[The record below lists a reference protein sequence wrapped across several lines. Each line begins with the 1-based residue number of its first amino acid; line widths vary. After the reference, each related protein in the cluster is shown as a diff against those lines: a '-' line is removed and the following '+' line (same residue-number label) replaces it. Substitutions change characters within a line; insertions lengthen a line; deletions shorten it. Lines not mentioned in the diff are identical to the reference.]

1 MKIRKKLDE
10 YGMVILDELD
20 FKFYGGGGKG
30 GGGKTKNIYMPA
42 PAAVSQPVPQPVAAP
57 APTPVTEA
65 VTQDTASTPE
75 EEAKKL
81 KEANKSGAKS
91 LQIPL
96 TGSTSTSTA
105 SDATKAV
112 GTV

>member
-1 MKIRKKLDE
+1 MKIRRKLDE
-10 YGMVILDELD
+10 YGMLLPNELEL
-20 FKFYGGGGKG
+20 KFYGGGGGKG
-30 GGGKTKNIYMPA
+30 GGGQTVYVPQPAASTVMKA
-42 PAAVSQPVPQPVAAP
+42 PAAP
-57 APTPVTEA
+57 ATEA
-65 VTQDTASTPE
+65 VTQDIAVTPE

-96 TGSTSTSTA
+96 TGNTST

-112 GTV
+112 GTI

>member
-1 MKIRKKLDE
+1 MKIRRKLDE
-10 YGMVILDELD
+10 YGMVISDELD

-30 GGGKTKNIYMPA
+30 GGSGKTEKIYMPA
-42 PAAVSQPVPQPVAAP
+42 PAAVAQPVATPAP
-57 APTPVTEA
+57 AAPVTEA
-65 VTQDTASTPE
+65 VTQDTAATPE

-96 TGSTSTSTA
+96 TGTTA
-105 SDATKAV
+105 AVSDATKAV
-112 GTV
+112 GTI

>member
-1 MKIRKKLDE
+1 MKIRRKLDE
-10 YGMVILDELD
+10 YGMIIPNDLEL
-20 FKFYGGGGKG
+20 KFYGGGGKG
-30 GGGKTKNIYMPA
+30 GGGGGRTEKIYMPA
-42 PAAVSQPVPQPVAAP
+42 PAAATAPAVSTPAP
-57 APTPVTEA
+57 APAPVQEA
-65 VTQDTASTPE
+65 VTQDIAATPE

-96 TGSTSTSTA
+96 TGSTTA
-105 SDATKAV
+105 VSDATKAV

>member
-1 MKIRKKLDE
+1 MKIRRKLDE
-10 YGMVILDELD
+10 YGMLIPNELEL
-20 FKFYGGGGKG
+20 KFYGGGGKG
-30 GGGKTKNIYMPA
+30 GGGRTVYVPQPAASTVIHA
-42 PAAVSQPVPQPVAAP
+42 PAA
-57 APTPVTEA
+57 PVTEA
-65 VTQDTASTPE
+65 VTQDIAATPE

-96 TGSTSTSTA
+96 TGSTSA
-105 SDATKAV
+105 VSDATKSV

>member
-1 MKIRKKLDE
+1 MKIRRKLDE
-10 YGMVILDELD
+10 YGMLIPNELEL
-20 FKFYGGGGKG
+20 KFYGGGKG
-30 GGGKTKNIYMPA
+30 GASQPIYIPQPA
-42 PAAVSQPVPQPVAAP
+42 PAAVSTPAP
-57 APTPVTEA
+57 AAPVTEA
-65 VTQDTASTPE
+65 VTQDTAATPE

-96 TGSTSTSTA
+96 TGVSSGV
-105 SDATKAV
+105 SDAAKAL

>member
-1 MKIRKKLDE
+1 MKIRRKLDE
-10 YGMVILDELD
+10 YGMVISDELD
-20 FKFYGGGGKG
+20 LKFYGGGGGKG
-30 GGGKTKNIYMPA
+30 GGGGGKTKTIYRPA
-42 PAAVSQPVPQPVAAP
+42 PGAT
-57 APTPVTEA
+57 PTPVTPDIA
-65 VTQDTASTPE
+65 ATPE

-96 TGSTSTSTA
+96 TGNTSGV

-112 GTV
+112 GTI

>member
-1 MKIRKKLDE
+1 MKIRSKLDE
-10 YGMVILDELD
+10 YGMIEENELS
-20 FKFYGGGGKG
+20 FKYYKGKG
-30 GGGKTKNIYMPA
+30 GGSKPQKIYTPA
-42 PAAVSQPVPQPVAAP
+42 PAPVSTTVVAAP
-57 APTPVTEA
+57 AAPVTEA
-65 VTQDTASTPE
+65 VTQDTAATPE

-96 TGSTSTSTA
+96 TGVTSA
-105 SDATKAV
+105 VSDAAKAV

>member
-1 MKIRKKLDE
+1 MKIRRKLDE
-10 YGMVILDELD
+10 YGMLIPNELEL
-20 FKFYGGGGKG
+20 KFYGGGKG
-30 GGGKTKNIYMPA
+30 GGRSQTIYVPQPAASTVIQA
-42 PAAVSQPVPQPVAAP
+42 PAAPI
-57 APTPVTEA
+57 TEA
-65 VTQDTASTPE
+65 VTQDVAATPE

-96 TGSTSTSTA
+96 TGSTSA
-105 SDATKAV
+105 VSDAAKSV

>member
-1 MKIRKKLDE
+1 MKIRSKLDE
-10 YGMVILDELD
+10 YGMIEENELS
-20 FKFYGGGGKG
+20 FKYYKGKG
-30 GGGKTKNIYMPA
+30 GSSKPQKIYMPA
-42 PAAVSQPVPQPVAAP
+42 PAAVSTPVVAAP
-57 APTPVTEA
+57 AAPAAPATEA
-65 VTQDTASTPE
+65 VTQDTAATPE

-96 TGSTSTSTA
+96 TGVTSA
-105 SDATKAV
+105 VSDAAKAV

>member
-1 MKIRKKLDE
+1 MKIRKRLDE
-10 YGMVILDELD
+10 FGMIISDELD

-30 GGGKTKNIYMPA
+30 GGGGPISKMVYVPQPAALAPAATPVTPA
-42 PAAVSQPVPQPVAAP
+42 PA
-57 APTPVTEA
+57 PVTEA
-65 VTQDTASTPE
+65 VTQDTAATPE

-96 TGSTSTSTA
+96 TGVTA
-105 SDATKAV
+105 GVSDATKAV

>member
-1 MKIRKKLDE
+1 MKIRSKLDE
-10 YGMVILDELD
+10 YGMIEENELS
-20 FKFYGGGGKG
+20 FKYYKGKG
-30 GGGKTKNIYMPA
+30 GSSKPQKIYMPA
-42 PAAVSQPVPQPVAAP
+42 PAAVSTPVAAP
-57 APTPVTEA
+57 AAPATEA
-65 VTQDTASTPE
+65 VTQDTAATPE

-96 TGSTSTSTA
+96 TGVTSA
-105 SDATKAV
+105 VSDAAKAV

>member
-1 MKIRKKLDE
+1 MKIRRKLDE
-10 YGMVILDELD
+10 YGMLVPNELEL
-20 FKFYGGGGKG
+20 KFYGGGGKG
-30 GGGKTKNIYMPA
+30 GGGQTVY
-42 PAAVSQPVPQPVAAP
+42 VPQPAASTVMK
-57 APTPVTEA
+57 APTPTMEA
-65 VTQDTASTPE
+65 VTQDVAATPE

-96 TGSTSTSTA
+96 TGSTSAT
-105 SDATKAV
+105 SDATKSV

>member
-1 MKIRKKLDE
+1 MKIRRKLDE
-10 YGMVILDELD
+10 YGMIISDELD

-30 GGGKTKNIYMPA
+30 GGGGKIEKIYIPA
-42 PAAVSQPVPQPVAAP
+42 PAAAAVAQPAPVAP
-57 APTPVTEA
+57 APAPVLEA
-65 VTQDTASTPE
+65 ATQDTAATPE

-81 KEANKSGAKS
+81 KEANKAGAKS

-96 TGSTSTSTA
+96 TGSTSA
-105 SDATKAV
+105 VSDATKAV

>member
-1 MKIRKKLDE
+1 MKIRRKLDE
-10 YGMVILDELD
+10 YGMVISDELD

-30 GGGKTKNIYMPA
+30 GGGGGKTKTIYMPA
-42 PAAVSQPVPQPVAAP
+42 PVAT
-57 APTPVTEA
+57 PTPVTPAPAPVLEA
-65 VTQDTASTPE
+65 VTQDTAATPE

-96 TGSTSTSTA
+96 TGVTA
-105 SDATKAV
+105 GVSDATKAV
-112 GTV
+112 GTI

>member
-1 MKIRKKLDE
+1 MKIRSKLDE
-10 YGMVILDELD
+10 YGMIEENELS
-20 FKFYGGGGKG
+20 FKYYKGKG
-30 GGGKTKNIYMPA
+30 GGSQPQKIYMPA
-42 PAAVSQPVPQPVAAP
+42 PAQVQAAP
-57 APTPVTEA
+57 APAPATEA
-65 VTQDTASTPE
+65 VTLDTADTPE

-96 TGSTSTSTA
+96 TGVTSA
-105 SDATKAV
+105 VSDAAKAV

>member
-1 MKIRKKLDE
+1 MKIRRKLDE
-10 YGMVILDELD
+10 YGMVISDELD

-30 GGGKTKNIYMPA
+30 GGGGKTEKIYMPA
-42 PAAVSQPVPQPVAAP
+42 PAAVATPAP
-57 APTPVTEA
+57 APATEE
-65 VTQDTASTPE
+65 VTQDIAATPE

-96 TGSTSTSTA
+96 TGNTSGV

-112 GTV
+112 GTI

>member
-1 MKIRKKLDE
+1 MKIRRKLDE
-10 YGMVILDELD
+10 YGMIIPNDLEL
-20 FKFYGGGGKG
+20 KFYGGGKG
-30 GGGKTKNIYMPA
+30 GGGGTKTIYMPSPAAATPVATPTPA
-42 PAAVSQPVPQPVAAP
+42 PA
-57 APTPVTEA
+57 PVTEA
-65 VTQDTASTPE
+65 VTQDIAATPE

-96 TGSTSTSTA
+96 TGNTSTA

-112 GTV
+112 GTI

>member
-1 MKIRKKLDE
+1 MKIRRKLDE
-10 YGMVILDELD
+10 YGMIISDELD

-30 GGGKTKNIYMPA
+30 GGGGKTEKIYMPA
-42 PAAVSQPVPQPVAAP
+42 PAAVSTPVATPAP
-57 APTPVTEA
+57 APVTEA
-65 VTQDTASTPE
+65 VTQDTAATPE

-96 TGSTSTSTA
+96 TGVTA
-105 SDATKAV
+105 GVSDATKAV
-112 GTV
+112 GTI

>member
-1 MKIRKKLDE
+1 MKIRRKLDE
-10 YGMVILDELD
+10 YGMVISDELD
-20 FKFYGGGGKG
+20 FKFYGGGGSYPVY
-30 GGGKTKNIYMPA
+30 IPQPA
-42 PAAVSQPVPQPVAAP
+42 PAAVTTPAP
-57 APTPVTEA
+57 APAPVTEA
-65 VTQDTASTPE
+65 VTQDVAATPE

-96 TGSTSTSTA
+96 TGSTSGV

-112 GTV
+112 GTMEG

>member
-1 MKIRKKLDE
+1 MKIRRKLDE
-10 YGMVILDELD
+10 YGMLFPNELEL
-20 FKFYGGGGKG
+20 KFYGGGGKG
-30 GGGKTKNIYMPA
+30 GGRSQTIYVPQPAASTVMKA
-42 PAAVSQPVPQPVAAP
+42 PAAPI
-57 APTPVTEA
+57 TEA
-65 VTQDTASTPE
+65 VTQDVAATPE

-96 TGSTSTSTA
+96 TGSTSA
-105 SDATKAV
+105 VSDAAKSV